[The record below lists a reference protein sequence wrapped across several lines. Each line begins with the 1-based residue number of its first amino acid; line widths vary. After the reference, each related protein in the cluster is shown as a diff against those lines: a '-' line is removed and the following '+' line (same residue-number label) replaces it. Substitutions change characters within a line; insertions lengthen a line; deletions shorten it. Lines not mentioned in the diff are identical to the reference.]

1 MTASSFARDNQRLAE
16 RAKALAVLEWDSLLN
31 LIHALLLALPLVL
44 LSGEGVVRA
53 IGIFYG
59 AGYLFLMLIPTAIYV
74 LMALDAF
81 RVLRRRL
88 PLFMP
93 LLIAIG
99 KRAKKNPTPKKHPVL
114 SFILGLGITGN
125 PLASLTREIWI
136 LAFRFNPDAVK
147 NLDEAADRIARDL
160 DVDKDGISGQ
170 LVAAEVRTIPH
181 RTVRLELVTC

>member
-114 SFILGLGITGN
+114 SFNL
-125 PLASLTREIWI
+125 
-136 LAFRFNPDAVK
+136 DAVK